1 MAVYI
6 IRVFGINSFARF
18 SSNALN
24 ADFFSSAPKKP
35 RPSQDLGLSP
45 RSDFH
50 SYVVQ
55 NTFVKERG
63 CVLEMG
69 LGLHPTSVTC

>member
-1 MAVYI
+1 MAAYI
-6 IRVFGINSFARF
+6 ICVFGINFLAHF
-18 SSNALN
+18 SSPAFNAG
-24 ADFFSSAPKKP
+24 FFSAPNKP

-50 SYVVQ
+50 SCVVQ

-63 CVLEMG
+63 CVLETG
-69 LGLHPTSVTC
+69 LGLNPTSVTC